1 MFKLNESYLH
11 KTPYCS
17 KPVDEKEIRFNNY
30 QHFDKDGF
38 ELTPLERMYYAEMGF
53 HRHFTDCLYHT
64 CWQQDWFKQ
73 VEHINLNL
81 DHSLVLHRCS
91 YIDEAEDQ
99 LKHFV
104 KSQPK
109 LILFLNSKAKWGLDF
124 ALDYYDE
131 KGCTEVMHIENDYR
145 EFDEFMEDKVRL
157 EKLVF
162 DTDWVDVY
170 KTLDRRRDEWEH
182 LIGYDQND
190 WKSTLIGFNKAE
202 ITHKAV

>member
-1 MFKLNESYLH
+1 
-11 KTPYCS
+11 
-17 KPVDEKEIRFNNY
+17 
-30 QHFDKDGF
+30 
-38 ELTPLERMYYAEMGF
+38 
-53 HRHFTDCLYHT
+53 
-64 CWQQDWFKQ
+64 
-73 VEHINLNL
+73 
-81 DHSLVLHRCS
+81 
-91 YIDEAEDQ
+91 
-99 LKHFV
+99 
-104 KSQPK
+104 
-109 LILFLNSKAKWGLDF
+109 
-124 ALDYYDE
+124 
-131 KGCTEVMHIENDYR
+131 MHIENDYR